1 MMDATLATRVE
12 PFLGH
17 GFGIM
22 ASLWLAFS
30 GWVVVDRMRFDR
42 RQHRLQMVERA
53 LTDPTLETLPPL
65 ARSEAVRDLL
75 SRLPTPIA
83 YRMTGNLDLA
93 PWVREACAAH
103 ALEHVGLQRMLR
115 DATPHRGAKGKWRR
129 ISALYAL
136 VHARPDSIHALL
148 RVALADADGD
158 VASAAGAVLQRIGDR
173 RAAEILVG
181 GLRSA
186 RLPASRIAARL
197 ERFTIPID
205 DLLRPLLTSPRAE
218 ARYWAVTLLR
228 KEHDHHG
235 LAAAIVP
242 LVDDA
247 DPPVRKAA
255 LLTLA
260 AMQSDDVGRLANW
273 RLSDPVP
280 YVRSAAIHALAQTGQ
295 RTPDRARRHAIA
307 MAIAPSLADR
317 DWSVRTAAKDGLV
330 ALGPA
335 TWRAASA
342 QLSSTDGFARN
353 GAAEV
358 LQNLGVLD
366 WTLRGIASGVR
377 PSDEAVDVL
386 KRALRE
392 GGVVMADAA
401 MLRSKAEPIPDVQR
415 LLQSLDLQGATS

>member
-1 MMDATLATRVE
+1 MDATLAARAE
-12 PFLGH
+12 PFLGL

-30 GWVVVDRMRFDR
+30 GWVVVGRMRYDR
-42 RQHRLQMVERA
+42 RQQRLQMVERA
-53 LTDPTLETLPPL
+53 LTDPTLEALQPL
-65 ARSEAVRDLL
+65 ERSAAVRDLL

-83 YRMTGNLDLA
+83 YRMIGNADLA
-93 PWVREACAAH
+93 PWVREVCAAH

-129 ISALYAL
+129 ISALHAL
-136 VHARPDSIHALL
+136 VYARPDSIHALL

-158 VASAAGAVLQRIGDR
+158 VASAAGAVLQRLGDR
-173 RAAEILVG
+173 RAAEILIG

-197 ERFTIPID
+197 DRFTIPID

-235 LAAAIVP
+235 LAAAIAP

-247 DPPVRKAA
+247 DAPVRKAT
-255 LLTLA
+255 LLTLG
-260 AMQSDDVGRLANW
+260 AMQYDEVGKLANW

-280 YVRSAAIHALAQTGQ
+280 YVRSAAIHALALTGQ
-295 RTPDRARRHAIA
+295 RSPDRARRHAIA
-307 MAIAPSLADR
+307 MAIAPALADR

-330 ALGPA
+330 ALGPG
-335 TWRAASA
+335 TWRAAAA

-392 GGVVMADAA
+392 GGVAMADAA
-401 MLRSKAEPIPDVQR
+401 MLRSKAEPIPDIHG
-415 LLQSLDLQGATS
+415 LLKSLELQGAAS

>member
-1 MMDATLATRVE
+1 MDWTLASRVE
-12 PFLGH
+12 PFLGY
-17 GFGIM
+17 GFAII
-22 ASLWLAFS
+22 ASLWLVFS
-30 GWVVVDRMRFDR
+30 GWVVVDRVLHDR
-42 RQHRLQMVERA
+42 RQRRLQMVERA
-53 LTDPTLETLPPL
+53 LTDPTLEALPPL
-65 ARSEAVRDLL
+65 ERTAAVRDLL
-75 SRLPTPIA
+75 SRLPTLVA
-83 YRMTGNLDLA
+83 YRMTGNVELA
-93 PWVREACAAH
+93 PWVREVCAAH
-103 ALEHVGLQRMLR
+103 ALEHVGLPRMLR
-115 DATPHRGAKGKWRR
+115 DATPHRGPHRKWRR

-148 RVALADADGD
+148 RLALADADGD
-158 VASAAGAVLQRIGDR
+158 VASAAAAVLLRLGDR
-173 RAAEILVG
+173 RAAEILIG

-197 ERFTIPID
+197 ERFPIPID

-228 KEHDHHG
+228 KHHDYDG

-242 LVDDA
+242 LVDDPDA
-247 DPPVRKAA
+247 PVRKAA
-255 LLTLA
+255 LLTLG
-260 AMQSDDVGRLANW
+260 AMQSHEVGRLANW
-273 RLSDPVP
+273 RLSDPMP

-317 DWSVRTAAKDGLV
+317 DWSVRAAAKDGLV

-335 TWRAASA
+335 TWRAAAA

-392 GGVVMADAA
+392 GGVAMADAA
-401 MLRSKAEPIPDVQR
+401 MLRSKAEPIPDVTE
-415 LLQSLDLQGATS
+415 LLSSLALEGAAS